1 MYHMKRGD
9 NKRKNF
15 WEKEYKKGPVRGV
28 ERKYLALSDEPSED
42 FLKFLRFLE
51 REYNTAYLN
60 KKTSVLDLGCGN
72 GRNLIHLAKTYS
84 ASGIGY
90 DTSRE
95 ALAQAKEK
103 SDGLHI
109 QYEMRSI
116 AGDLTLPD
124 ESQTMV
130 LDMMASHYLNK
141 EDRAFLRKEAA
152 RVLKPDGWLF
162 LKTFL
167 REEDKNAEELLREY
181 PAGEAGS
188 YIHPK
193 IGVPEHVFWEDEII
207 AELDP
212 HFIIHKILKS
222 HRHLS
227 RGRAFKRRSISIY
240 AQKK

>member
-1 MYHMKRGD
+1 MKRPH

-15 WEKEYKKGPVRGV
+15 WEKEYKKGPIRGIAV
-28 ERKYLALSDEPSED
+28 KHLSLSDNPSED

-51 REYNTAYLN
+51 REYG
-60 KKTSVLDLGCGN
+60 KTFLRQGSSVLDLGCGN

>member
-1 MYHMKRGD
+1 MKRPH

-15 WEKEYKKGPVRGV
+15 WEKEYKKGPIRGIAV
-28 ERKYLALSDEPSED
+28 KHLSLSDNPSED

-51 REYNTAYLN
+51 REYG
-60 KKTSVLDLGCGN
+60 KTFLRQGSAVLDLGCGN